1 MYLGVIAVAD
11 LGSNSF
17 KLELAQIKSGR
28 PVTTETL
35 KESVRLGGGITKS
48 GMLSKS
54 AMKRGWDALSKFGS
68 RLRGFDPHSVKIIA
82 TQTLRTAKNADEFLR
97 QAEEQLGF
105 PIEVISGRE
114 EAELTYLGVHQVFP
128 IEDEPNLVIDI
139 GGASTELVVG
149 KGTQILDVSS
159 ECVGSV
165 SWTKKYFSTG
175 ELTTVRFK
183 KAVDAAEVLF
193 KKDRARFKKYRWQLV
208 FGSSGI
214 ISALSL
220 INKAS
225 GHTTSGAITP
235 ETLTAVYEA
244 CIAAKH
250 IKELKLP
257 GLKEDRRDI
266 LAGGLSALIAL
277 MRVFEIQQIA
287 AVSGA
292 TRRGALKTLIDDQSD
307 HPIDRTAGLREIQQR
322 YDVDVTHAKRIAKI
336 GNYLLD
342 GLALDERAPVARM
355 IDDAAALHEIGLAV
369 SRINMPRHS
378 AYILENL
385 NLVNFHP
392 DEQSRLIALIRAQ
405 SGKLK
410 KLQPWMS
417 DAQFQHALMCF
428 RVAKVLGYARRS
440 VSVDAL
446 KLEFKDTQY
455 KLVAQAGWIERNPQI
470 IWLLNCESNYWER
483 LGVTLKVSID
493 VERLVGS

>member
-17 KLELAQIKSGR
+17 KLEIAQIKSGR

-35 KESVRLGGGITKS
+35 KESVRLGGGVTKS

-82 TQTLRTAKNADEFLR
+82 TQTLRAAKNADEFLR
-97 QAEEQLGF
+97 QAEEHLGF
-105 PIEVISGRE
+105 PIEVITGRE
-114 EAELTYLGVHQVFP
+114 EAELTYVGVHQFFP
-128 IEDEPNLVIDI
+128 INDETNLVIDI

-149 KGTQILDVSS
+149 KGDRILDVSS

-165 SWTKKYFSTG
+165 SWTRKYFPTG
-175 ELTTVRFK
+175 ELTTRRFK
-183 KAVDAAEVLF
+183 KAVDAAEALF
-193 KKDRARFKKYRWQLV
+193 EKDRARFKKYRWELV

-214 ISALSL
+214 VSALSL

-225 GHTTSGAITP
+225 GYTKSGAITP
-235 ETLTAVYEA
+235 ESLTAVYES
-244 CIAAKH
+244 CVAAKH
-250 IKELKLP
+250 IKQLNVP
-257 GLKEDRRDI
+257 GLKEDRREI

-277 MRVFEIQQIA
+277 MRVFEIEQIA

-292 TRRGALKTLIDDQSD
+292 TRRGALKTLIDDQID
-307 HPIDRTAGLREIQQR
+307 HPVYRSAGLREIQKR
-322 YDVDVTHAKRIAKI
+322 YDVDVTHAKRISKI
-336 GNYLLD
+336 GRHLLE
-342 GLALDERAPVARM
+342 GLAIDEPDPIKRM
-355 IDDAAALHEIGLAV
+355 IGDAAALHEVGLAV
-369 SRINMPRHS
+369 SRINMPKHS

-410 KLQPWMS
+410 KLQPWLS
-417 DAQFQHALMCF
+417 DIRFQHALMCI
-428 RVAKVLGYARRS
+428 RVAKLLAYARKS
-440 VSVDAL
+440 ISLDAL
-446 KLEFKDTQY
+446 RLEFKDTRY
-455 KLVAQAGWIERNPQI
+455 KLFAQAGWIERNPQI
-470 IWLLNCESNYWER
+470 VWLLNCESNYWER
-483 LGVTLKVSID
+483 LGVTFILSID
-493 VERLVGS
+493 QTLH